1 MNAGLVLPGRAVS
14 QRGRLSIST
23 SLCLLVG
30 GALLWTSGCRPEKPV
45 PGAGKGGRDPIVP
58 VVSAR
63 ATSEDI
69 PVEISAIGN
78 VQSFSVVSVRSQI
91 TAPLLKVHF
100 NEGQEVKSGDLLFTL
115 DARPWEAALNQAQAN
130 LKRDEAQISSARLA
144 FLRTSNLFKS
154 NIASQ
159 QDYDTAEAVYNA
171 LQATALADSAA
182 ISNAQVSLGYT
193 TIRAAID
200 GRTGALNIKAGN
212 VVKVT
217 DDVLATITQVHP
229 VYVAFSVPEQKL
241 PAIRHEAQK
250 RALTVTAAVPGE
262 TGPPEEGE
270 LTFINNMVDTTTGTI
285 LLKATFANSNTV
297 LWPGQFVRVSM
308 RLNTLPQATVVPSQ
322 AVQTG
327 QSGDFV
333 YVVGIVGT
341 NQTVEA
347 RPVTAGITVGGKTVL
362 SKGVVPGET
371 VVIDGQSRLAP
382 GSKVS
387 IKTPQTANSSTNS
400 PGAPR

>member
-23 SLCLLVG
+23 SLCLVLG
-30 GALLWTSGCRPEKPV
+30 GVLLLWTSGCSPDKPA
-45 PGAGKGGRDPIVP
+45 PRAGKSARDTVVP
-58 VVSAR
+58 VLSAR
-63 ATSEDI
+63 ATSQDV

-78 VQSFSVVSVRSQI
+78 VQPFSMVSVRSQI
-91 TAPLLKVHF
+91 TAPLMKVHF
-100 NEGQEVKSGDLLFTL
+100 EEGQEVKAGDLLFSL

-130 LKRDEAQISSARLA
+130 LKRDQAQVSSARLE

-159 QDYDTAEAVYNA
+159 QDYDTAEAAYEA
-171 LQATALADSAA
+171 LQASALADSAA

-241 PAIRHEAQK
+241 PAIRREAQT
-250 RALTVTAAVPGE
+250 RTLTVLAAVPGE
-262 TGPPEEGE
+262 TGPPEQGE
-270 LTFINNMVDTTTGTI
+270 LTFINNSVDTTTGTI
-285 LLKATFANSNTV
+285 LLKATFTNQNTV
-297 LWPGQFVRVSM
+297 LWPGQFVRVSLK
-308 RLNTLPQATVVPSQ
+308 LNTLTSATVVPSQ

-327 QSGDFV
+327 QNGDFV
-333 YVVGIVGT
+333 YVVRT
-341 NQTVEA
+341 DDTVEA
-347 RPVTAGITVGGKTVL
+347 RPVTTGITVDGKTVL
-362 SKGVVPGET
+362 SSGLVPGET
-371 VVIDGQSRLAP
+371 VVIDGQLRLAP
-382 GSKVS
+382 GAKVS
-387 IKTPQTANSSTNS
+387 IKSPQTSNASTNA
-400 PGAPR
+400 PGAAR